1 MLRWLLPCLIAITA
15 TAAAAAVE
23 PAWVP
28 LPDPYGLGQR
38 LVTLEQLHRMGVTVP
53 EDASDAR
60 VRDLYREA
68 VVRRIRPA
76 TQAASVPALVDGP
89 IGEEARRQDALARQR
104 RVLKERYGVDAPAE
118 ADEDALNA
126 LLAQHAQLAEQQRL
140 AAADNVVKNER
151 QRVAAAAQAIADN
164 EALVVEPEPSS
175 GLTWVQPRLAETYDE
190 RRSPY
195 VACLFAR
202 QVDGSVTPMHLRL
215 VMLLPQPPSG
225 EPRITLKAGNLS
237 MPLTGFTITATP
249 TADGTLRTEAR
260 CVIMS
265 DGTLKALQRV
275 LLDQSDPCVE
285 YRFGER
291 RFTVPIDAAQRDA
304 IRQVLAAYAAA
315 R

>member
-1 MLRWLLPCLIAITA
+1 MLRWLLPCLIAVTA
-15 TAAAAAVE
+15 TAVE

-68 VVRRIRPA
+68 VARRIRPA
-76 TQAASVPALVDGP
+76 VNAAPAPALVEGP

-104 RVLKERYGVDAPAE
+104 RVLKERYDVEAPAE
-118 ADEDALNA
+118 ADEEALNA
-126 LLAQHAQLAEQQRL
+126 LLAHHAQLAQQQRL
-140 AAADNVVKNER
+140 AAADEVVENER
-151 QRVAAAAQAIADN
+151 RRVTAAAQAIADN
-164 EALVVEPEPSS
+164 EALVVKRGESS

-202 QVDGSVTPMHLRL
+202 QVDGSVTPLQLRL

-225 EPRITLKAGNLS
+225 EPRITLNAGNLS

-249 TADGTLRTEAR
+249 TANGTLRTEAL

-265 DGTLKALQRV
+265 DGTLTALQRV
-275 LLDQSDPCVE
+275 LLDQSDPRVD

-291 RFTVPIDAAQRDA
+291 QFTVPIDAAQRDA